1 MPWCGGG
8 VKDMYRRFQKQAC
21 TLEDGRFDRKQF
33 SRLHPSGLLRPSAER
48 NPLIAKSAMNGAPD
62 IRCWNSAWIQR
73 RSGIA
78 RPSCRSFVLLGEM
91 WGGSGFSAWLTQP
104 TRENLRERAT
114 DRGIVR
120 HVPVQWIRER
130 KR

>member
-1 MPWCGGG
+1 FMGG
-8 VKDMYRRFQKQAC
+8 VYR
-21 TLEDGRFDRKQF
+21 GWG
-33 SRLHPSGLLRPSAER
+33 SGLRTNGQLSASGHSSR
-48 NPLIAKSAMNGAPD
+48 SVAPGHRVAPL
-62 IRCWNSAWIQR
+62 C
-73 RSGIA
+73 
-78 RPSCRSFVLLGEM
+78 CLGEM

-130 KR
+130 KRYEEGLLGGCVQDSW